1 MFQHSFNTAWL
12 VLATQEAVHP
22 PFLFDLSVQ
31 LGGLIDEGS
40 PIILVEGIG
49 SDGEGVGSLVESLQ
63 DSLAPGEI
71 SIQNLEEF
79 ALAQRSGR
87 VGGLILYAGSPQDW
101 VAEADRYQS
110 PISSPDLPL
119 IDLTLL
125 IGGAC
130 AAAGEWKLT
139 SEAIEP
145 GLGWLPRGIVTPGL
159 PHPADLPAVR
169 ELLSRESRS
178 YAIGLPPGGSIA
190 LGPSGELEIW
200 GEVNPG
206 VILGTGSG
214 QG

>member
-1 MFQHSFNTAWL
+1 MFQHTFNTAWL
-12 VLATQEAVHP
+12 VLATREAIYP
-22 PFLFDLSVQ
+22 PFLFDVSVQ

-40 PIILVEGIG
+40 PIILVPGIG
-49 SDGEGVGSLVESLQ
+49 SDVEEVGSLVQSLQ

-71 SIQNLEEF
+71 SVQNLQEF
-79 ALAQRSGR
+79 ALAKHSGR

-101 VAEADRYQS
+101 VAEADRFQS

-125 IGGAC
+125 IGGSC

-139 SEAIEP
+139 TDAIEP
-145 GLGWLPRGIVTPGL
+145 GLGWLPRGIITPGL
-159 PHPADLPAVR
+159 PTPAALPAVR
-169 ELLSRESRS
+169 DLLSRESRS

-200 GEVNPG
+200 GEANPG
-206 VILGTGSG
+206 VILGKGWG